1 MKYYVV
7 FHYPEQEVGVNIDNM
22 FSLTKELRKENRRG
36 VWTDI
41 VNRETD
47 ELLAIFNHDL
57 AFIGEELK
65 MIFKDKRG

>member
-22 FSLTKELRKENRRG
+22 FSLTQELRKENRRG

-41 VNRETD
+41 VNSETD
-47 ELLAIFNHDL
+47 ELLAILNHDL